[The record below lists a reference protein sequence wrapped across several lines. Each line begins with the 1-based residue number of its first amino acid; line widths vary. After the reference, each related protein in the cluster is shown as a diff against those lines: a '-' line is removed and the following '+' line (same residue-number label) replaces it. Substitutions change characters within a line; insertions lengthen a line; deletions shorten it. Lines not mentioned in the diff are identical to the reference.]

1 MTVECFTYVTA
12 TTSRVIANSF
22 AALQRPSSAGAAG
35 AAAAQVSN
43 CDVICVMSAG
53 YCREQSSG
61 VESKIRV
68 YLTLI

>member
-22 AALQRPSSAGAAG
+22 AALQRPSSAG